1 MIWNR
6 FKSQSR
12 RRFRPN
18 YIAIIVIIFVI
29 SIIAFNF
36 FSYFDLLPKT
46 TYYTE
51 NEESAFPVL
60 YIYRNEKRLNE
71 MRAYQEVN
79 YSDTANQNITL
90 LQDER
95 ELNILSVNNGNI
107 INEIEYEVREKTT
120 NKLIERTRLGIDTS
134 EEDETIFKMQIQ
146 NLIRQNESYL
156 LIINVNLGAKQVH
169 YFANIMSKPK
179 NRLDEVLDRVE
190 AWTKSTFDDAEARS
204 IVQYLETNKNVDQ
217 RQLHDVSI
225 ESSYEQITWA
235 NTNMELI
242 SDLVFD
248 VYQVQDYS
256 FNINIRYLT
265 KSKNDKENYYYT
277 NVDQFVLRWDD
288 RRYYYMKFNRDT
300 EELTNID
307 NKPFDDE
314 KKRFYIGVT
323 DPNDFVKIESANK
336 KYFAFAKNKEIYFYD
351 SEKNSIKAIYSKR
364 PDTREKFLHMSQD
377 YDVKIMEV
385 SDEGNVK
392 FIKYGYEMEGINEG
406 YIGIDLYEYTN
417 ELDVVEEKIFIPVF
431 TTYQNLK
438 YDVEKLCIVKDNR
451 VIFKNYNNVYSVDID
466 LAESIL
472 LAENFEE
479 TRFAASPDNK
489 YFAYNVDLTH
499 INIYDIDES
508 RFINL
513 EANKGENIQ
522 VITFMNDDVFYAV
535 SNAGNVW
542 VEDSKII
549 GRPCHEIVVKNVHSG
564 EEKHFNE
571 KDRYQYNFVDEG
583 VVLRYNKYSRNGNHY
598 TFITNDVIVNNYFEE
613 SEIQYP
619 FLEEYTRN
627 KLRIGYLNM
636 EKKGLRFEKT
646 TKLAR
651 KESEPLIFDTREIKE
666 DDIYYVYN
674 SGKLVKKLKV
684 LSDAVDAIR
693 NQYGYVKL
701 NNKWTC
707 YNRANKGNVSYL
719 RQDDSILEN
728 LEGFKENFYLKDN
741 KILVMNV
748 TGVTERDLEYY
759 ISLKEKIAVFR
770 NDTFLFFIT
779 GYDNVNYVIEYPNRD
794 RILTNRNEVKN
805 VIQYGGVV
813 LFAQLENL
821 E

>member
-6 FKSQSR
+6 FKSLSR
-12 RRFRPN
+12 RRFKPN

-29 SIIAFNF
+29 SVIAFNL
-36 FSYFDLLPKT
+36 FSYFDLLPRT

-51 NEESAFPVL
+51 NRDSAFPVL

-71 MRAYQEVN
+71 MRAYQDVY
-79 YSDTANQNITL
+79 YSDTANQYITL

-107 INEIEYEVREKTT
+107 INDIEYEVREKTT
-120 NKLIERTRLGIDTS
+120 NKLIERTRIGIDTS
-134 EEDETIFKMQIQ
+134 EEDETVFKMQIQ

-156 LIINVNLGAKQVH
+156 LIINVNIGAKQVH
-169 YFANIMSKPK
+169 YFANIMYKPK

-190 AWTKSTFDDAEARS
+190 AWTKSTFDEVEARS

-217 RQLHDVSI
+217 RQLQNVTI

-235 NTNMELI
+235 NTNMELL

-265 KSKNDKENYYYT
+265 KSKNERENYYYT

-288 RRYYYMKFNRDT
+288 RRYYYMKFNRET

-307 NKPFDDE
+307 NKPFDEDRR
-314 KKRFYIGVT
+314 RFYLGVT
-323 DPNDFVKIESANK
+323 DPNDLIKIESENK
-336 KYFAFAKNKEIYFYD
+336 NYFVFAKNKEIYFYD
-351 SEKNSIKAIYSKR
+351 SEKNTIKAIYSKR

-377 YDVKIMEV
+377 YDVKIVEV
-385 SDEGNVK
+385 TNEGNVR

-406 YIGIDLYEYTN
+406 YIGIDLYEYNN

-438 YDVEKLCIVKDNR
+438 YDVEKLCTVKDNR

-479 TRFAASPDNK
+479 TRFAASADNK

-499 INIYDIDES
+499 INIYNIDES
-508 RFINL
+508 RYINL
-513 EANKGENIQ
+513 EAKEGENIQ

-542 VEDSKII
+542 VDGGKII
-549 GRPCHEIVVKNVHSG
+549 GRPCHEIIVKNVNTN
-564 EEKHFNE
+564 EEKHFSE
-571 KDRYQYNFVDEG
+571 KNRYQYNFVDEG
-583 VVLRYNKYSRNGNHY
+583 VVLRYNKYSRNGTNY

-613 SEIQYP
+613 SEIKYP
-619 FLEEYTRN
+619 YLEEYTKN

-636 EKKGLRFEKT
+636 EKKGLKFEKT
-646 TKLAR
+646 TNLAR
-651 KESEPLIFDTREIKE
+651 KESEPLIFDTRENKE

-674 SGKLVKKLKV
+674 SGELVKKLKV

-693 NQYGYVKL
+693 NEYGYVKL

-707 YNRANKGNVSYL
+707 YNRANKANVSYL
-719 RQDDSILEN
+719 RQDDSILDN

-779 GYDNVNYVIEYPNRD
+779 GYDNVNYVLEYPNKD
-794 RILTNRNEVKN
+794 RILTNRNEVKKL
-805 VIQYGGVV
+805 ITYGGVV

>member
-1 MIWNR
+1 MWNR

-12 RRFRPN
+12 RRIKPN
-18 YIAIIVIIFVI
+18 YIAIIVIIFII
-29 SIIAFNF
+29 SIVAFNF
-36 FSYFDLLPKT
+36 FSYFDLHSKT

-51 NEESAFPVL
+51 NEESTFPVL
-60 YIYRNEKRLNE
+60 YVYRNEKRLNE

-190 AWTKSTFDDAEARS
+190 AWTRSTFDDAEARS

-217 RQLHDVSI
+217 RQLHDVTI

-242 SDLVFD
+242 SDLIYDVF
-248 VYQVQDYS
+248 QVQDYS

-265 KSKNDKENYYYT
+265 KSKNDKENYFYT

-288 RRYYYMKFNRDT
+288 RRYYYMKFNRET

-307 NKPFDDE
+307 NKPFDE
-314 KKRFYIGVT
+314 ERKRFYLGVT
-323 DPNDFVKIESANK
+323 DPNDFKKIESENK
-336 KYFAFAKNKEIYFYD
+336 NFFAFAKNKEVYFYD
-351 SEKNSIKAIYSKR
+351 SDANTIKAIYSKR
-364 PDTREKFLHMSQD
+364 PDTKEKFLHMSQD
-377 YDVKIMEV
+377 YDVKIMSV
-385 SDEGNVK
+385 SDEGNVQ

-406 YIGIDLYEYTN
+406 YIGIDLYEYN
-417 ELDVVEEKIFIPVF
+417 RELDVVEEKIFIPVF

-438 YDVEKLCIVKDNR
+438 YDVEKLCTVKDNR
-451 VIFKNYNNVYSVDID
+451 IIFKNYNNVYSVDID

-479 TRFAASPDNK
+479 TRFAASSDNK

-499 INIYDIDES
+499 INIYNIDES

-513 EANKGENIQ
+513 EAKDGENIQ

-542 VEDSKII
+542 MDSGKII
-549 GRPCHEIVVKNVHSG
+549 GRPCHEIVVKNVNTN
-564 EEKHFNE
+564 EEKHFSE
-571 KDRYQYNFVDEG
+571 SGRYQYNFVDEG
-583 VVLRYNKYSRNGNHY
+583 VVLRYNKYSRNGTHY
-598 TFITNDVIVNNYFEE
+598 TFLTNDVIVNNYFEE
-613 SEIQYP
+613 NEIKYP
-619 FLEEYTRN
+619 YLEEFTKN
-627 KLRIGYLNM
+627 KLRIGYINM
-636 EKKGLRFEKT
+636 EKKGLKFAKT
-646 TKLAR
+646 TNLAR

-719 RQDDSILEN
+719 RQNDSILEN
-728 LEGFKENFYLKDN
+728 LEGFVENFYLKDN

-759 ISLKEKIAVFR
+759 ISLKQKIAVFR

-779 GYDNVNYVIEYPNRD
+779 GYDNVNYVLEYSNRD

-805 VIQYGGVV
+805 MITNGGAI

>member
-1 MIWNR
+1 MIWNNL
-6 FKSQSR
+6 KIGNR
-12 RRFRPN
+12 RRFKPN
-18 YIAIIVIIFVI
+18 YILIIVIIFII
-29 SIIAFNF
+29 SIVAFNF

-51 NEESAFPVL
+51 DEESAFPVL
-60 YIYRNEKRLNE
+60 YVYRNEKRLNE

-79 YSDTANQNITL
+79 YSETANQNITL

-156 LIINVNLGAKQVH
+156 LIINVNLGAKQIH

-179 NRLDEVLDRVE
+179 NRLDEVLDRIE
-190 AWTKSTFDDAEARS
+190 AWTKSTFDDAEARN

-217 RQLHDVSI
+217 RQLHDVTI

-242 SDLVFD
+242 SDLVYD

-265 KSKNDKENYYYT
+265 KSKNGKENYYYT

-288 RRYYYMKFNRDT
+288 RRYYYMKFNRET

-307 NKPFDDE
+307 NKPFDEDRR
-314 KKRFYIGVT
+314 RFYVGVT
-323 DPNDFVKIESANK
+323 DPSDFKKIESENK
-336 KYFAFAKNKEIYFYD
+336 KYFAFSKNKEIYFYD
-351 SEKNSIKAIYSKR
+351 SDKNTIKALYSKR
-364 PDTREKFLHMSQD
+364 PDTREKFLHISQD
-377 YDVKIMEV
+377 YDMKIMSV
-385 SDEGNVK
+385 SDEGNVR

-406 YIGIDLYEYTN
+406 YIGIDLYEYNN
-417 ELDVVEEKIFIPVF
+417 EQDVVEEKIFIPVF

-438 YDVEKLCIVKDNR
+438 YDVEKLCTVKDNR
-451 VIFKNYNNVYSVDID
+451 IIFKNYNNVYSVDID

-499 INIYDIDES
+499 INIYNIDES
-508 RFINL
+508 RFINI
-513 EANKGENIQ
+513 EAKEGENIQ

-542 VEDSKII
+542 VDAGKII
-549 GRPCHEIVVKNVHSG
+549 GRPCHEIIVKNVNTN
-564 EEKHFNE
+564 EEKHFSENG
-571 KDRYQYNFVDEG
+571 RYQYNFVDEG
-583 VVLRYNKYSRNGNHY
+583 VVLRYNKYSRNGTHY

-613 SEIQYP
+613 KEIKYP
-619 FLEEYTRN
+619 YLEEYTRN

-636 EKKGLRFEKT
+636 EKKGLKFEKT
-646 TKLAR
+646 TNLAR
-651 KESEPLIFDTREIKE
+651 KESEPLIFDTRDIKE

-674 SGKLVKKLKV
+674 SGNLVKKLKV

-719 RQDDSILEN
+719 RQNDSIIEN
-728 LEGFKENFYLKDN
+728 LEGFVENFYLKDN

-759 ISLKEKIAVFR
+759 ISLKQKIAVFR

-779 GYDNVNYVIEYPNRD
+779 GYDNVNYVLEYTNKD

-805 VIQYGGVV
+805 LITNGGVV